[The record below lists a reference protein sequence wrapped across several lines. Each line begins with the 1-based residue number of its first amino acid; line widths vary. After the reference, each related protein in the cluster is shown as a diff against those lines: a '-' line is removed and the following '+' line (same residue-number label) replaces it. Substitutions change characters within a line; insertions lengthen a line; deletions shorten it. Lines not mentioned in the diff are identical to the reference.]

1 MLRWLDGKMYV
12 YLGKFSYVRMFTSF
26 VNHMLKCLLALM
38 ITSSYVHILWC
49 SHNLIMTCY
58 DDCMLLF
65 LLDLTITYT
74 YVVCPHAYMFERF
87 NDHMLTHRCACC
99 YMLVACLDHHD
110 FEWYHLVFI
119 IEFSKRVGST
129 KKILFGL
136 VFGWCCHH
144 SKLKNLSDGWWKLKT
159 EFWCFLFLKYELW
172 WQKVSYVTKQ

>member
-119 IEFSKRVGST
+119 TEFPKRVGPTEKSCLAWFLGDVAIT
-129 KKILFGL
+129 QNSKIW
-136 VFGWCCHH
+136 VMD
-144 SKLKNLSDGWWKLKT
+144 DGN
-159 EFWCFLFLKYELW
+159 
-172 WQKVSYVTKQ
+172 